1 MVGGAAWQTSVKL
14 TARSDHRSKQRAS
27 AKVRTIDTVFGGM
40 SGTGCNVSTF
50 RESREA
56 TSVHESVS
64 NLCLLLRIVDRTE
77 IIIGPGRN
85 VILLL
90 AVEMANE
97 SETLPSGILRLVVG
111 HRIGKQVGHAFP
123 AHAGPR
129 REVLAISAIA
139 LVDDA
144 RFGLLGF
151 FLL

>member
-1 MVGGAAWQTSVKL
+1 M
-14 TARSDHRSKQRAS
+14 QRAS

-64 NLCLLLRIVDRTE
+64 NFCLLLRIVDRTE

-85 VILLL
+85 VTLLL

-123 AHAGPR
+123 DHAGPR
-129 REVLAISAIA
+129 RKVLAISAIA